1 MLGPLGRRND
11 RTCVPSAQGDAR
23 CRKAQKKVEPYCGA
37 GPKERPEQCMAALKE
52 HQAFLKGKRKNS
64 PLPLASEFIATA
76 RQWITE
82 YNSQHPHGGRGMRG
96 RTPDSG

>member
-1 MLGPLGRRND
+1 
-11 RTCVPSAQGDAR
+11 
-23 CRKAQKKVEPYCGA
+23 
-37 GPKERPEQCMAALKE
+37 MAALKE